1 MCHLR
6 AVVYTTVQF
15 SKPLLCFRKEVLH
28 MLSSQGWVSDFT
40 QRFRS
45 FLSQPPTSTWFSPT
59 FCVPGPFSWSSVYTG
74 FFSFPYHCTF
84 PATTSASGMVWKKRG
99 KNNSY
104 FPHILWT
111 IGISFSVSLVKEK
124 DYLSSVWN
132 GCIAATATAAGGQP
146 PDWAG
151 LQSYQK
157 NKTKIQNTK
166 ESGNCLYSLLHVGAQ
181 FSDPNQRKREFLL
194 EIFLSGSIVQI
205 KNRGYPEIQARR

>member
-15 SKPLLCFRKEVLH
+15 SKPLLCFWKEVLH

-45 FLSQPPTSTWFSPT
+45 FLSQPPTSPWFSPT

-84 PATTSASGMVWKKRG
+84 PATTSASGMVRKKRG

-111 IGISFSVSLVKEK
+111 IGIPFSVSLVKEK
-124 DYLSSVWN
+124 DYLSVFEM
-132 GCIAATATAAGGQP
+132 AALLP
-146 PDWAG
+146 LPLLLED
-151 LQSYQK
+151 
-157 NKTKIQNTK
+157 
-166 ESGNCLYSLLHVGAQ
+166 SLLTGRACSPTRRIKPKYKTQKKVVIVCTVSFTWGPSSLTLTRGKGS
-181 FSDPNQRKREFLL
+181 FS
-194 EIFLSGSIVQI
+194 
-205 KNRGYPEIQARR
+205 